1 MKIIKGF
8 ELCQVMGK
16 TMAVPSGALSRTFP
30 GMIKMNEPS
39 ADIWRWIEAGH
50 DLAEIESLYAQTYDI
65 PAAQAAEEV
74 QQVIAMM
81 RQAGILEG
89 D

>member
-8 ELCQVMGK
+8 ELCTVMGK
-16 TMAVPSGALSRTFP
+16 TMAVPSGELSKTFP

-39 ADIWRWIEAGH
+39 ADIWRWIEAGY
-50 DLAEIESLYAQTYDI
+50 DLAEIESLYAQTYNI
-65 PAAQAAEEV
+65 PAEQAAEEV
-74 QQVIAMM
+74 QQVTAMM